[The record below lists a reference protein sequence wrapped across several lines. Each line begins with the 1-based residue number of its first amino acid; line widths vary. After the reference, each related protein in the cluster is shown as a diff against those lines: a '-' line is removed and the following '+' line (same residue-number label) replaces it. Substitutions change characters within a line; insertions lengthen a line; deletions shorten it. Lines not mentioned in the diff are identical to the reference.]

1 MRVGRGHDLCTGV
14 ELPLLFLPYQ
24 ISMLKLTQRIAV
36 AAALALATAS
46 TASAQFTV
54 YTTRSSFQAALS
66 SFFVDDFNSN
76 AITTPGTAAVSNVGA
91 LTGGLFSDQAATPS
105 QTTLWSFAGGISAF
119 GGEWDLTPGGAGV
132 GLQLSVNW
140 LGGGSA
146 FVPGQI
152 PRTYAG
158 EFYGF
163 IANAAFTSV
172 LVEAGNQA
180 NGVETYTFD
189 NMTTA
194 SVVPEPSTYA
204 LMALGLGF
212 VGMAARRRRQS

>member
-1 MRVGRGHDLCTGV
+1 M
-14 ELPLLFLPYQ
+14 
-24 ISMLKLTQRIAV
+24 IKLIRKFAV
-36 AAALALATAS
+36 AAALVTATAS

-54 YTTRSSFQAALS
+54 YTNRATFQAALS

-76 AITTPGTAAVSNVGA
+76 SISTPGASVSSTVGS
-91 LTGGLFSDQAATPS
+91 FSSGVFNDQAAAGT
-105 QTTLWSFAGGISAF
+105 QTTLWSFAGGIQAF
-119 GGEWDLTPGGAGV
+119 GGEWNLTPGGAGV

-146 FVPGQI
+146 FVPGEI
-152 PRTYAG
+152 PRAYAG

-163 IANAAFTSV
+163 IANSAFTSV
-172 LVEAGNQA
+172 LVEAGTQA
-180 NGVETYTFD
+180 NGVETYNFD
-189 NMTTA
+189 NMTTG

-212 VGMAARRRRQS
+212 VGMAARRRRQA